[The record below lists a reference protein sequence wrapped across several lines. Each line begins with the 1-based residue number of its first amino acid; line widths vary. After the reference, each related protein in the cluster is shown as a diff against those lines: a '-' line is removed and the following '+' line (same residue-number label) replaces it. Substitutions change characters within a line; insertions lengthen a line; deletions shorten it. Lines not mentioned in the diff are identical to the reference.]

1 MGRWYS
7 IPREYPDYPM
17 VGVGA
22 VVIVNGKILLVKR
35 ASPPGRG
42 RWSIPGGVPEVGE
55 KLKDA
60 VLRELYEETGVRGR
74 VLGLI
79 DVEEYIEYDKEDKV
93 RYHYVLLDFLVE
105 PIGEVEPKASSDAL
119 EARFWSIEYALKSLE
134 LTISTRK
141 LLAKIKRYRDKP
153 ILLEVP

>member
-1 MGRWYS
+1 MRTMS
-7 IPREYPDYPM
+7 REYPEYPI

-22 VVIVNGKILLVKR
+22 VVIVDDKILLVRR

-42 RWSIPGGVPEVGE
+42 KWSIPGGVPEVGE
-55 KLKDA
+55 KLRDA
-60 VLRELYEETGVRGR
+60 VLRELYEETGVKGR

-79 DVEEYIEYDKEDKV
+79 DVEEYIEYDKENKI

-105 PIGEVEPKASSDAL
+105 PVDKAKPKASTDAL
-119 EARFWSIEYALKSLE
+119 EAQFWNIDQALETLE

-141 LLAKIKRYRDKP
+141 LLLKIKQYKGSP
-153 ILLEVP
+153 PLLKV

>member
-1 MGRWYS
+1 MRTM
-7 IPREYPDYPM
+7 PREYPEYPI

-22 VVIVNGKILLVKR
+22 VVIVDNKILLVRR
-35 ASPPGRG
+35 ASPPGKG
-42 RWSIPGGVPEVGE
+42 KWSIPGGVPEVGE

-60 VLRELYEETGVRGR
+60 VLRELYEETGVKGR

-79 DVEEYIEYDKEDKV
+79 DVEEYIEYDKENKV

-105 PIGEVEPKASSDAL
+105 PVDEAKPRASTDAL
-119 EARFWSIEYALKSLE
+119 EARFWNIDQALETLE

-141 LLAKIKRYRDKP
+141 LLLKIKQYKGSLP
-153 ILLEVP
+153 LLKV